1 MRQSNG
7 PAVVAGVAVALG
19 MSAVG
24 AAAANAAAPG
34 NLIQFAPHR
43 AIYEITLERAS
54 SGSGVVELA
63 GRMVYELNGSGCEGY
78 TQNMRFV
85 TRIVSQDGSE
95 QVNDLRTSSW
105 EDGKS
110 TRLRFNSEQYR
121 DAELVESTSGDAR
134 RNDSDKPITVEVTR
148 PAKQTIEIDPANMF
162 PMQHS
167 RALLKAAGQG
177 ERQLVAGLYDGSDK
191 GEKVY
196 QTSAWI
202 GARVDAGAASGAP
215 AALAKQ
221 TSWPISIAYF
231 EAGSAASDA
240 LPAYE
245 LTFRLF
251 ENGVST
257 SMLIDYGDFAVRG
270 ELKELTY
277 YKKSDCVVQDDG
289 AAGR

>member
-134 RNDSDKPITVEVTR
+134 RNDTDNPITVEVTR

-215 AALAKQ
+215 AALA
-221 TSWPISIAYF
+221 T
-231 EAGSAASDA
+231 E
-240 LPAYE
+240 
-245 LTFRLF
+245 T
-251 ENGVST
+251 
-257 SMLIDYGDFAVRG
+257 
-270 ELKELTY
+270 
-277 YKKSDCVVQDDG
+277 
-289 AAGR
+289 